1 MSTGI
6 VETDDM
12 MVVTCRV
19 PWTDLAR
26 LSLSV
31 VDHTVSVAG
40 PGGFRHKLELP
51 PESDMERLGVQLYK
65 GILELRAPRVDVPL
79 PPMS

>member
-1 MSTGI
+1 MTSAL

-19 PWTDLAR
+19 PCTSLDR

-31 VDHTVSVAG
+31 TDHTVSVEG
-40 PGGFRHKLELP
+40 PGGFRHRLELP
-51 PESDMERLGVQLYK
+51 PESDMERLGVQIFK
-65 GILELRAPRVDVPL
+65 EILELRAPRAL
-79 PPMS
+79 PPVI